1 MNLSRAVAER
11 AVAEAYEKLLTPIEV
26 DEPGGVV
33 LVSSRGE
40 QLASAARGVA
50 SLDSGESLTLHAA
63 VDAGSVTK
71 IVTGLAVAI
80 LEEEGALSPATRL
93 RDVLPE
99 FPAYGDPLRLEH
111 LLCQESGLRNYFGL
125 LYYRAGWHPRLS
137 PSPDEVFE
145 ALCRVG
151 SLSFEPGSQ
160 YQYCDSNYF
169 LLARIVERITGKRF
183 GVFAQSRILDRLGM
197 RDSYFTDLPSR
208 ERKRAEGYVNYAID
222 FESPYKL
229 REIDSPRTAFQPV
242 CLDYDHVG
250 AEGLCTSAHDL
261 ALLAKHTLFPLLVS
275 AETMRERVL
284 RAPRVRSDGFG
295 YGYGLNVGTYRG
307 RRFIGHDGSIWGYS
321 ASVAVLPDDELE
333 IVALSNRDN
342 LGAWDLRDAVL
353 DALGI
358 GEDGT
363 AAPKPSARRV
373 APPTRPWKHLLGR
386 YLDPSTPGSHVEL
399 VQREGGPA
407 LVISGGRPADLDW
420 VDSTTLQSLDGEW
433 TVVVSPR
440 EGEQP
445 SIGVRRAGGAAGRFE
460 PFSTARGREV
470 FREYE
475 GEYSCQELATT
486 FVVEATE
493 SGIRLTNRDPRRPS
507 MDLDYAPTVRDY
519 FWSRDPYVDLVELRF
534 IRKNDAIRS
543 FVYRGGREDL
553 RFLRA
558 SGDAE
563 R

>member
-1 MNLSRAVAER
+1 MGMSRAVAER
-11 AVAEAYEKLLTPIEV
+11 AVAEAYEKLLAPIEV

-40 QLASAARGVA
+40 GLASATRGVC
-50 SLDSGESLTLHAA
+50 SLDSGESLTLHTAL
-63 VDAGSVTK
+63 DAGSVAK

-125 LYYRAGWHPRLS
+125 LYYRGGWHPRLS

-169 LLARIVERITGKRF
+169 LLARIVERTSGMRF
-183 GVFAQSRILDRLGM
+183 GAFAQSRILDRLGM

-229 REIDSPRTAFQPV
+229 REIDAPRTAFQPV

-250 AEGLCTSAHDL
+250 AEGLYTSAHDL
-261 ALLAKHTLFPLLVS
+261 ALLAKHVLFPSLVS
-275 AETMRERVL
+275 AETSDRIL
-284 RAPRVRSDGFG
+284 RARRVRNDGLG
-295 YGYGLNVGTYRG
+295 YGYGLNVGTYRS
-307 RRFIGHDGSIWGYS
+307 RRFIGHDGGIWGYS
-321 ASVAVLPDDELE
+321 ASVAVFSDDELE
-333 IVALSNRDN
+333 IVALTNRDD
-342 LGAWDLRDAVL
+342 LGAWNLRSAVL
-353 DALGI
+353 DSLGI
-358 GEDGT
+358 GT
-363 AAPKPSARRV
+363 PAPSSVKPPARHG
-373 APPTRPWKHLLGR
+373 APSTIPWRRLLGL
-386 YLDPSTPGSHVEL
+386 YLDPVTPDRYLEIVDH
-399 VQREGGPA
+399 EGGPA
-407 LVISGGRPADLDW
+407 VSLSGGGAVDLEWIDSATLRGVDGNPTFAILSRAEGRPTIE
-420 VDSTTLQSLDGEW
+420 V
-433 TVVVSPR
+433 R
-440 EGEQP
+440 EGC
-445 SIGVRRAGGAAGRFE
+445 GAAGRYE
-460 PFSTARGREV
+460 PFVVAKGREA

-475 GEYSCQELATT
+475 GAYSCEELATT
-486 FVVEATE
+486 FDVEATWR
-493 SGIRLTNRDPRRPS
+493 GIRLTNCDRRRPS
-507 MDLDYAPTVRDY
+507 MDLNYTPTIRDH
-519 FWSRDPYVDLVELRF
+519 FWSHDPYVDLIELRF
-534 IRKNDAIRS
+534 IREDGAIRS

-553 RFLRA
+553 YFRRLP
-558 SGDAE
+558 
-563 R
+563 

>member
-1 MNLSRAVAER
+1 MGMSRAVAER
-11 AVAEAYEKLLTPIEV
+11 AVAEAYEKLLAPIEV

-40 QLASAARGVA
+40 GLASAARGVC
-50 SLDSGESLTLHAA
+50 SLDSGESLTLHTAL
-63 VDAGSVTK
+63 DAGSVAK

-169 LLARIVERITGKRF
+169 LLARIVERTSGMRF
-183 GVFAQSRILDRLGM
+183 GAFAQSRILDRLGM

-229 REIDSPRTAFQPV
+229 REIDAPRTAFQPV

-250 AEGLCTSAHDL
+250 AEGLYTSAHDL
-261 ALLAKHTLFPLLVS
+261 ALLAKHVLFPSLVS
-275 AETMRERVL
+275 AETMRDRIL
-284 RAPRVRSDGFG
+284 RARRVRNDGLG

-307 RRFIGHDGSIWGYS
+307 RRFIGHDGGIWGYS
-321 ASVAVLPDDELE
+321 ASVAVFSDDELE
-333 IVALSNRDN
+333 IVALTNRDD
-342 LGAWDLRDAVL
+342 LGAWDLRSAVL
-353 DALGI
+353 DSLGI
-358 GEDGT
+358 
-363 AAPKPSARRV
+363 AAEKPKAARSAAERSACPKGPR
-373 APPTRPWKHLLGR
+373 KHLAGM
-386 YLDPSTPGSHVEL
+386 YLDPAMPSYLEL
-399 VQREGGPA
+399 IEKDGDLAVSIFDGAPVA
-407 LVISGGRPADLDW
+407 LAW
-420 VDSTTLQSLDGEW
+420 VDDKTLQGPNSCPTIFVAAARGERPTLEVKEGDG
-433 TVVVSPR
+433 
-440 EGEQP
+440 
-445 SIGVRRAGGAAGRFE
+445 RASTFE
-460 PFSTARGREV
+460 PFIGVKGRSA
-470 FREYE
+470 FLEYE
-475 GEYSCQELATT
+475 GAYHCAELATT
-486 FVVEATE
+486 YDVEATE
-493 SGIRLTNRDPRRPS
+493 TGIRLTNRDPRRPS
-507 MDLDYAPTVRDY
+507 MDLDYTPTIRDY
-519 FWSRDPYVDLVELRF
+519 FWSRDPYPGLIELRF
-534 IRKNDAIRS
+534 LRKGSTVRS

-553 RFLRA
+553 YFVRLL
-558 SGDAE
+558 
-563 R
+563 